1 MSELLYREEPPAAKP
16 RPHELAA
23 PLLAQADDPAGY
35 LPDQGLV
42 DAVNVALLLRQPLL
56 LTGEPGTGKSQLAA
70 SVAYQLGLDLPI
82 VFETKST
89 SVARDLFYH
98 FDNIGRFR
106 AAQTPGAAA
115 DPVLFLTLNALGLA
129 IVLANPPDDV
139 SHVLPPDFHH
149 EGQRQSIVL
158 IDEIDKAP
166 RDFPNDILN
175 EIERLFFRIPEL
187 GEVMVK
193 AQPSLRPIV
202 VMTSNSEKSLPDAF
216 LRRCIFYS
224 IPFPDDVRLER
235 IILSRLPG
243 RVESNAELLR
253 DSIGFFT
260 RIRQADLDLR
270 KRPGTA
276 ELLNWI
282 AAMLNFGCDPANPLA
297 PQAAS
302 VVRTLATL
310 SKSVEDQEHVMDAF
324 RRWVYAQAET

>member
-1 MSELLYREEPPAAKP
+1 M
-16 RPHELAA
+16 
-23 PLLAQADDPAGY
+23 
-35 LPDQGLV
+35 
-42 DAVNVALLLRQPLL
+42 
-56 LTGEPGTGKSQLAA
+56 
-70 SVAYQLGLDLPI
+70 

-129 IVLANPPDDV
+129 IALANPASEV
-139 SHVLPPDFHH
+139 GHILPPNFRH
-149 EGQRQSIVL
+149 EEQRQSVVL

-187 GEVMVK
+187 GNMDVR
-193 AQPSLRPIV
+193 AQPNLRPIV

-224 IPFPDDVRLER
+224 IPFPDDVRLEQ

-243 RVESNAELLR
+243 RVEPKARLLK
-253 DSIGFFT
+253 DGIGFFD
-260 RIRQADLDLR
+260 RIRQADLDLN

-282 AAMLNFGCDPANPLA
+282 AAMLNFGCEPARPLA
-297 PQAAS
+297 AQAAS
-302 VVRTLATL
+302 VARTLATL
-310 SKSVEDQEHVMDAF
+310 SKSIEDQERVINAF
-324 RRWVYAQAET
+324 RRWVHGESKT